1 MHGAVAA
8 WCERT
13 LREATAPQRE
23 GIPAILEGRHVLIC
37 SPTGTG
43 KTLTAFLPIFSDLA
57 ERRDRDELFARTTAL
72 YISPLRALGYDVE
85 HNVRRPLREM
95 GLLERPDSER
105 DRVRRGRI
113 RSRFVRTGVRTGDTP
128 TAERRLMLSRPPH
141 ILMTTPESLAIML
154 AMEGYRATLRDVR
167 YVVVD
172 EVHAL
177 AANKRGAHLSL
188 LLESLEELVR
198 APMQRIGLSA
208 TVAPLETVA
217 EYLVGAER
225 ACTIVDTR
233 ALREIS
239 LEIRAPFTGAMAPL
253 AAIARAAHSAIER
266 ARTTLV
272 FTNVRSQT
280 ERIAYELRAL
290 DGGGSEGEGSG
301 VEAIDGDASP
311 RPSDARIGV
320 HHSALERS
328 VRHRTEARLRA
339 GELRAVVCSAS
350 LELGVDIGAIEQV
363 LLVGGARGVV
373 ATLQRVGRAGH
384 SPGSHARGIVF
395 AQDRDDII
403 EAAATRRCIA
413 DGAIER
419 VVLPRAPLDVLAQWM
434 LSLVV
439 PERSIEIDR
448 VLEIARRAAPF
459 RTLLRDDLLACAA
472 YLGGGGVADDPAHV
486 RRLGFDGAA
495 VWGFGRDAS
504 AAFFEN
510 VGTIPDERSVPVRI
524 VGERSFG
531 RLEEDFVDRL
541 RVGDVFVLEGRTVR
555 VESIDRTGITT
566 KSHRGRPTV
575 PQWNSHIRGIAAPL
589 VEEIDRLREGVER
602 RLEAG
607 ERAEAAAWLGRRYA
621 LAPHLAET
629 TVAYLEQQRAVSAL
643 PHPRR
648 PVVEIYILDGLQSAV
663 VLTGIGRRA
672 NEALA
677 RVAATRVTR
686 LVTGAVSILTDDLGF
701 MVQLPPR
708 ARLLDAQWECL
719 LEERNFEGDLRE
731 GLLGSALL
739 RTHFRYVAN
748 TGLLVLRRA
757 NGRALRASSL
767 RWNSGRILDR
777 LVHADERF
785 PLVRETFRSV
795 CDDVLDAERAR
806 EYCASFAAPPRV
818 IHPPVASPMS
828 FGILTS
834 SFGDRVA
841 VADRSELV
849 EALHDRV
856 LAYLAGAI
864 AP

>member
-1 MHGAVAA
+1 
-8 WCERT
+8 
-13 LREATAPQRE
+13 
-23 GIPAILEGRHVLIC
+23 LIC

-57 ERRDRDELFARTTAL
+57 ERLDRDELFARTTAL

-141 ILMTTPESLAIML
+141 ILLTTPESLAVML
-154 AMEGYRATLRDVR
+154 AMESYRATLRDLR

-177 AANKRGAHLSL
+177 AANKRGAYLSL
-188 LLESLEELVR
+188 SLESLEEIAR
-198 APMQRIGLSA
+198 APIRRIGLSA
-208 TVAPLETVA
+208 TVAPLEIVA
-217 EYLVGAER
+217 EYLVGTER

-233 ALREIS
+233 SLREIS

-253 AAIARAAHSAIER
+253 ATIARAARSAIDR
-266 ARTTLV
+266 AGTTLV

-290 DGGGSEGEGSG
+290 EGGDRASPA
-301 VEAIDGDASP
+301 VETIEGDAAP

-373 ATLQRVGRAGH
+373 TTLQRVGRAGH
-384 SPGSHARGIVF
+384 SPGALARGVVL

-419 VVLPRAPLDVLAQWM
+419 IVLPRAPLDVLAQWM

-439 PERSIEIDR
+439 PERRIEIDA

-459 RTLLRDDLLACAA
+459 RGLLREDLLACAA

-486 RRLGFDGAA
+486 RRLGFDGHAI
-495 VWGFGRDAS
+495 WGLGRDAS
-504 AAFFEN
+504 TAFFEN

-524 VGERSFG
+524 AGERSFG

-566 KSHRGRPTV
+566 RAHRGRPTV
-575 PQWNSHIRGIAAPL
+575 PQWNSHVRGIATPL
-589 VEEIDRLREGVER
+589 VEEIERLRDGVER

-607 ERAEAAAWLGRRYA
+607 ERAEAAAWLERRYA
-621 LAPHLAET
+621 LDAGLAEK
-629 TVAYLEQQRAVSAL
+629 TVSYLEQQRAVSAL
-643 PHPRR
+643 PHPHR
-648 PVVEIYILDGLQSAV
+648 PVIEIYILDALQSAV

-686 LVTGAVSILTDDLGF
+686 LVAGEVSILTDDLGF
-701 MVQLPPR
+701 LVQLPAR
-708 ARLLDAQWECL
+708 ARLADAQWERL
-719 LEERNFEGDLRE
+719 LDERAFERDLRD
-731 GLLGSALL
+731 GLLGSSLL

-757 NGRALRASSL
+757 NGRPLRASSL

-777 LVHADERF
+777 LVREDERF

-795 CDDVLDAERAR
+795 CEDVLDAERALR
-806 EYCASFAAPPRV
+806 YCATLVAPPRIV
-818 IHPPVASPMS
+818 HPPVASPMS

-849 EALHDRV
+849 EALHERL

>member
-1 MHGAVAA
+1 M
-8 WCERT
+8 
-13 LREATAPQRE
+13 
-23 GIPAILEGRHVLIC
+23 IC

-85 HNVRRPLREM
+85 HNARRPLREM

-105 DRVRRGRI
+105 DRVRRGRV

-141 ILMTTPESLAIML
+141 ILMSTPESLAIVL
-154 AMEGYRATLRDVR
+154 AMERYRATLRDVR
-167 YVVVD
+167 YVVID

-177 AANKRGAHLSL
+177 AANKRGAYLSL
-188 LLESLEELVR
+188 LLESLEEIVR
-198 APMQRIGLSA
+198 APFQRIGLSA
-208 TVAPLETVA
+208 TIAPLEIVA
-217 EYLVGAER
+217 EFLTGAER
-225 ACTIVDTR
+225 DCTIVDTR
-233 ALREIS
+233 ASREIS

-253 AAIARAAHSAIER
+253 AAIARAAHSEIER

-280 ERIAYELRAL
+280 ERVAYELRSL
-290 DGGGSEGEGSG
+290 DGAGSC
-301 VEAIDGDASP
+301 VEAIEGDAAV
-311 RPSDARIGV
+311 RDSDARIGV

-373 ATLQRVGRAGH
+373 TTLQRVGRAGH
-384 SPGSHARGIVF
+384 SPGALARGVVL

-413 DGAIER
+413 DGAIEQI
-419 VVLPRAPLDVLAQWM
+419 VLPRAPLDVLAQWM

-439 PERSIEIDR
+439 PERRIEIDR
-448 VLEIARRAAPF
+448 VLEIALRAAPF
-459 RTLLRDDLLACAA
+459 RSLLREDLIACAA
-472 YLGGGGVADDPAHV
+472 YLGGGGVAGDPAHV
-486 RRLGFDGAA
+486 RRLGFDGEAI
-495 VWGFGRDAS
+495 WGLGRDAS

-524 VGERSFG
+524 AGERSFG
-531 RLEEDFVDRL
+531 RLEEYFVDRL

-555 VESIDRTGITT
+555 VESIDRAGITT
-566 KSHRGRPTV
+566 KNHRGRPTV

-589 VEEIDRLREGVER
+589 VEEIDRLREGVGR

-607 ERAEAAAWLGRRYA
+607 ERAEAAAWLKRRYA
-621 LAPHLAET
+621 LDARLAEM

-643 PHPRR
+643 PNLRR
-648 PVVEIYILDGLQSAV
+648 PVLEIYTLDGLQSAV
-663 VLTGIGRRA
+663 ALTGIGRCA

-677 RVAATRVTR
+677 RVAGTRIAR
-686 LVTGAVSILTDDLGF
+686 LVTGASSILTDDLGF
-701 MVQLPPR
+701 FLQLPPR
-708 ARLLDAQWECL
+708 ARLADAQWERL
-719 LEERNFEGDLRE
+719 LEEGGFERDLRE

-757 NGRALRASSL
+757 NGRSLRAASL

-777 LVHADERF
+777 LLREDERF

-795 CDDVLDAERAR
+795 CDDVLDVERAR
-806 EYCASFAAPPRV
+806 DYCASLVGPPRV
-818 IHPPVASPMS
+818 VHPPVASPMS

-834 SFGDRVA
+834 SFGDSVV

>member
-1 MHGAVAA
+1 M
-8 WCERT
+8 
-13 LREATAPQRE
+13 
-23 GIPAILEGRHVLIC
+23 LIC

-43 KTLTAFLPIFSDLA
+43 KTLTAFLPIFSALA
-57 ERRDRDELFARTTAL
+57 ERRDRDELFTRTFAL
-72 YISPLRALGYDVE
+72 YVSPLRALGYDVE

-105 DRVRRGRI
+105 ERVRRGRL
-113 RSRFVRTGVRTGDTP
+113 RGGFVRTGVRTGDTP
-128 TAERRLMLSRPPH
+128 AVERRLMLSRPPH

-154 AMEGYRATLRDVR
+154 AMESYRTTLREVR

-177 AANKRGAHLSL
+177 AGNKRGTQVSL

-198 APMQRIGLSA
+198 APLQRIGLSA
-208 TVAPLETVA
+208 TVAPLERVA
-217 EYLVGAER
+217 EYLAGVER
-225 ACTIVDTR
+225 ACAIVDTQ
-233 ALREIS
+233 AIREVTLDIQ
-239 LEIRAPFTGAMAPL
+239 APFTGAMAPL
-253 AAIARAAHSAIER
+253 ATIARAAHSAIER
-266 ARTTLV
+266 ARSTLV

-280 ERIAYELRAL
+280 ERIAYELRSLA
-290 DGGGSEGEGSG
+290 GGSES
-301 VEAIDGDASP
+301 VEAIDPDAAP

-363 LLVGGARGVV
+363 LLIGGARGVV
-373 ATLQRVGRAGH
+373 STLQRIGRAGH
-384 SPGSHARGIVF
+384 RPGKLARGVVL

-413 DGAIER
+413 DGAIEEIS
-419 VVLPRAPLDVLAQWM
+419 LPDAPLDVLAQWM
-434 LSLVV
+434 VSCVV
-439 PERSIEIDR
+439 PEKRLAIET
-448 VLEIARRAAPF
+448 LLHIARRAAPY
-459 RTLLRDDLLACAA
+459 RRLARADILACAA

-486 RRLGFDGAA
+486 RRVGFDGVAI
-495 VWGFGRDAS
+495 WGLGRDAS

-524 VGERSFG
+524 AGERSFG
-531 RLEEDFVDRL
+531 RLEENFVDRL

-555 VESIDRTGITT
+555 VESVDRTGITT
-566 KSHRGRPTV
+566 RTHRGRPTV
-575 PQWNSHIRGIAAPL
+575 PQWNSQIRGIGTPL
-589 VEEIDRLREGVER
+589 VEEIDRLREGVAR

-607 ERAEAAAWLGRRYA
+607 ERMEAAAWLGRRYA
-621 LAPHLAET
+621 LAPQLAEK
-629 TVAYLEQQRAVSAL
+629 TVAYIEQQRAVSAL
-643 PHPRR
+643 PGPLR
-648 PVVEIYILDGLQSAV
+648 PVFEIYILDALQSAV
-663 VLTGIGRRA
+663 ALTGIGRRA

-677 RVAATRVTR
+677 RVAATRIARIVA
-686 LVTGAVSILTDDLGF
+686 GAVTILTDDLGF
-701 MVQLPPR
+701 LLQLPPR
-708 ARLLDAQWECL
+708 ARLIDAQWERL
-719 LEERNFEGDLRE
+719 LDEPGFERDLRE

-757 NGRALRASSL
+757 NGRALRSSSL

-777 LVHADERF
+777 LVREDENF
-785 PLVRETFRSV
+785 PLVRETFRSL
-795 CDDVLDAERAR
+795 CDEVLDAGRAR
-806 EYCASFAAPPRV
+806 SYCASLVAPPR
-818 IHPPVASPMS
+818 ILHPPVASPMS

-834 SFGDRVA
+834 SFGDNVA

-849 EALHDRV
+849 EALHERV
-856 LAYLAGAI
+856 IAYLAGAI

>member
-1 MHGAVAA
+1 
-8 WCERT
+8 
-13 LREATAPQRE
+13 
-23 GIPAILEGRHVLIC
+23 VLIC

-43 KTLTAFLPIFSDLA
+43 KTLTAFLPIFSALA
-57 ERRDRDELFARTTAL
+57 ERRDRDELFARTFAL
-72 YISPLRALGYDVE
+72 YVSPLRALGYDVE

-105 DRVRRGRI
+105 DRVRRGRL
-113 RSRFVRTGVRTGDTP
+113 RGGFVRTGVRTGDTP
-128 TAERRLMLSRPPH
+128 AFERRLMLSRPPH

-154 AMEGYRATLRDVR
+154 AMESYRATLREVR

-177 AANKRGAHLSL
+177 AGNKRGAYLSL
-188 LLESLEELVR
+188 LLESLDQLVR
-198 APMQRIGLSA
+198 SPLQRIGLSA
-208 TVAPLETVA
+208 TVAPLARVA
-217 EYLVGAER
+217 EYLAGVER
-225 ACTIVDTR
+225 ACTIVDTQ
-233 ALREIS
+233 AIREVTLDI
-239 LEIRAPFTGAMAPL
+239 EAPFAGAMAPL
-253 AAIARAAHSAIER
+253 ATIARAAHSAIER
-266 ARTTLV
+266 ARSTLV

-280 ERIAYELRAL
+280 ERIAYELRSL
-290 DGGGSEGEGSG
+290 DGDGGGS
-301 VEAIDGDASP
+301 VEAIDADASP

-363 LLVGGARGVV
+363 LVIGGARGVV

-384 SPGSHARGIVF
+384 RPGDRARGVVL

-413 DGAIER
+413 DGAIEQIA
-419 VVLPRAPLDVLAQWM
+419 LPHAPLDVLAQWM
-434 LSLVV
+434 LSCVV
-439 PERSIEIDR
+439 PEKRVEIDTLLR
-448 VLEIARRAAPF
+448 IARRAAPY
-459 RTLLRDDLLACAA
+459 RSLTRDDLLACAA
-472 YLGGGGVADDPAHV
+472 YLGGGGVAEDPAHV
-486 RRLGFDGAA
+486 RRVGFDGAA
-495 VWGFGRDAS
+495 IWGLGRDAS

-524 VGERSFG
+524 AGERSFG

-566 KSHRGRPTV
+566 RAHRGRPTV
-575 PQWNSHIRGIAAPL
+575 PQWNSHIRGIGTPL

-602 RLEAG
+602 RLEAA
-607 ERAEAAAWLGRRYA
+607 ERVEATAWLGRRYA
-621 LAPHLAET
+621 LSPQLAEKA
-629 TVAYLEQQRAVSAL
+629 VAYIEQQRAVSAL
-643 PHPRR
+643 PRTGR
-648 PVVEIYILDGLQSAV
+648 PVFEIYILDALQSAV
-663 VLTGIGRRA
+663 ALTGIGRRA

-677 RVAATRVTR
+677 RVAATRIARIVS
-686 LVTGAVSILTDDLGF
+686 GAVTILTDDLGF
-701 MVQLPPR
+701 LLQLPPR
-708 ARLLDAQWECL
+708 ARLADAQWERL
-719 LEERNFEGDLRE
+719 LDEPGFERDLRE

-777 LVHADERF
+777 LVREDENF
-785 PLVRETFRSV
+785 PLVREAFRSV
-795 CDDVLDAERAR
+795 CDEVLDAERAR
-806 EYCASFAAPPRV
+806 SYCGSLAAPPRIV
-818 IHPPVASPMS
+818 HPPVASPMS

-834 SFGDRVA
+834 SFGDNVA
-841 VADRSELV
+841 VADRSEMV
-849 EALHDRV
+849 EALHERV
-856 LAYLAGAI
+856 IAYLAGAI

>member
-1 MHGAVAA
+1 M
-8 WCERT
+8 
-13 LREATAPQRE
+13 
-23 GIPAILEGRHVLIC
+23 LIC

-43 KTLTAFLPIFSDLA
+43 KTLTAFLPIFSALA
-57 ERRDRDELFARTTAL
+57 ERRDRDELLARTFAL

-95 GLLERPDSER
+95 GLLERPDSEP
-105 DRVRRGRI
+105 DRVRRGRL
-113 RSRFVRTGVRTGDTP
+113 RGGFVRTGVRTGDTP
-128 TAERRLMLSRPPH
+128 AVERRLMLSRPPH

-154 AMEGYRATLRDVR
+154 AMESYRTTLREVR

-177 AANKRGAHLSL
+177 AGNKRGAQVSL
-188 LLESLEELVR
+188 LLESLEEIVR
-198 APMQRIGLSA
+198 APLQRIGLSA
-208 TVAPLETVA
+208 TVAPLESVA
-217 EYLVGAER
+217 EYLAGVER
-225 ACTIVDTR
+225 ACAIVDTH
-233 ALREIS
+233 AIREVT
-239 LEIRAPFTGAMAPL
+239 LEIEAPFAGAMAPL
-253 AAIARAAHSAIER
+253 ATIARSAHSAIER
-266 ARTTLV
+266 ARSTLV

-280 ERIAYELRAL
+280 ERIAYELRSLAG
-290 DGGGSEGEGSG
+290 DGGGSSI
-301 VEAIDGDASP
+301 EAIDPDAAP

-350 LELGVDIGAIEQV
+350 LELGVDIGAIERV
-363 LLVGGARGVV
+363 LVVGGARGVV
-373 ATLQRVGRAGH
+373 STLQRVGRAGH
-384 SPGSHARGIVF
+384 RPGKLARGIVL

-413 DGAIER
+413 DGAIEEIA
-419 VVLPRAPLDVLAQWM
+419 LPDAPLDVLAQWM
-434 LSLVV
+434 VSCVV
-439 PERSIEIDR
+439 PEKRVAIDTLLR
-448 VLEIARRAAPF
+448 IARRAAPY
-459 RTLLRDDLLACAA
+459 RRLARADMLACAA

-486 RRLGFDGAA
+486 RRVGFDGEAI
-495 VWGFGRDAS
+495 WGLGRDAS

-524 VGERSFG
+524 AGERSFG

-541 RVGDVFVLEGRTVR
+541 RVGDVFVLEGRTLR

-566 KSHRGRPTV
+566 RAHRGRPTV
-575 PQWNSHIRGIAAPL
+575 PQWNSHIRGIGTPL

-607 ERAEAAAWLGRRYA
+607 ERLDATAWLGRRYA
-621 LAPHLAET
+621 LAPQLAEK
-629 TVAYLEQQRAVSAL
+629 TVAYIEQQRAVSAL
-643 PHPRR
+643 PSPLR
-648 PVVEIYILDGLQSAV
+648 PVFEIYILDALESAV
-663 VLTGIGRRA
+663 ALTGIGRRA

-677 RVAATRVTR
+677 RVAATRIAR
-686 LVTGAVSILTDDLGF
+686 IVTGAVTILTDDIGF
-701 MVQLPPR
+701 LLQLPPR
-708 ARLLDAQWECL
+708 ARLIDAQWERL
-719 LEERNFEGDLRE
+719 LEEPGFERDLRE

-757 NGRALRASSL
+757 NGRALRSSSL

-777 LVHADERF
+777 LMREDENF

-795 CDDVLDAERAR
+795 CDEVLDAERAR
-806 EYCASFAAPPRV
+806 RYCGSLVAPPR
-818 IHPPVASPMS
+818 ILHPPVASPMS

-834 SFGDRVA
+834 SFGDNVA
-841 VADRSELV
+841 VADRSDMV
-849 EALHDRV
+849 EALHERV
-856 LAYLAGAI
+856 IAYLAGAI